1 MRITIDAKKCVG
13 CRTCEL
19 VCGYHHS
26 GQFNPE
32 FSSIRIAFDDGF
44 DLSMTVAED
53 CNCSKEPLCMTFCP
67 VPGAIVGE

>member
-1 MRITIDAKKCVG
+1 MRITVDAKKCVG

-32 FSSIRIAFDDGF
+32 LSSIKINFDYNF
-44 DLSMTVAED
+44 NLSITVAED
-53 CNCSKEPLCMTFCP
+53 CNCSEEPMCMTFCP
-67 VPGAIVGE
+67 VLEAIVAK